1 MLLCFFCFKQKT
13 AYEMRISCWSSDV
26 CSSDLH
32 SIAVVSYSCVDYV
45 TVFAGALR
53 AGHAVAPL
61 PPSATPEQI
70 AVMAQDSD
78 AGHLFWDAPNAAALA
93 DVADRLP
100 ARHIRFDTPEF
111 DAWLAPEGA
120 RPAPAPVTPEM
131 PFNIIYSSGR
141 SEEHTSELQ
150 SLMRN

>member
-1 MLLCFFCFKQKT
+1 
-13 AYEMRISCWSSDV
+13 MRISDWSSDV
-26 CSSDLH
+26 CSSD
-32 SIAVVSYSCVDYV
+32 
-45 TVFAGALR
+45 LR

-100 ARHIRFDTPEF
+100 ARRIRFDTPEF
-111 DAWLAPEGA
+111 DAWLPPEGA
-120 RPAPAPVTPEM
+120 RPAPAPVPPEM
-131 PFNIIYSSGR
+131 PFNIIYSSGTTGTPKALVPP
-141 SEEHTSELQ
+141 HG
-150 SLMRN
+150 MRWQNGRASGRERVC

>member
-1 MLLCFFCFKQKT
+1 
-13 AYEMRISCWSSDV
+13 MRISDWSSDV
-26 CSSDLH
+26 CSSDLAELNARVDRVAAALQRDGAQDGKKLH

-78 AGHLFWDAPNAAALA
+78 AGPLFWDAPNAAALA
-93 DVADRLP
+93 DE
-100 ARHIRFDTPEF
+100 I
-111 DAWLAPEGA
+111 
-120 RPAPAPVTPEM
+120 
-131 PFNIIYSSGR
+131 GR
-141 SEEHTSELQ
+141 AHV
-150 SLMRN
+150 